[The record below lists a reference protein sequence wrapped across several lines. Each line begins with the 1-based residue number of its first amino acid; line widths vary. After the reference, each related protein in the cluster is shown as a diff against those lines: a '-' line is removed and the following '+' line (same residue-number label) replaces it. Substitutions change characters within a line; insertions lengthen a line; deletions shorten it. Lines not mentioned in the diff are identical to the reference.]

1 MFLYIYIY
9 IYIYLRSLRIQS
21 LFIASLNLFR
31 DVSAE
36 TISNL
41 LGSGA
46 ISAKSENSITGLE
59 VLFFDLPLHISSN
72 FTILRLRKLVLIEDN
87 SPIQR
92 FFLFFQF
99 YHSILQL

>member
-1 MFLYIYIY
+1 MFLY

-21 LFIASLNLFR
+21 LFIASLNLSR

-46 ISAKSENSITGLE
+46 ISAK
-59 VLFFDLPLHISSN
+59 
-72 FTILRLRKLVLIEDN
+72 
-87 SPIQR
+87 
-92 FFLFFQF
+92 
-99 YHSILQL
+99 

>member
-9 IYIYLRSLRIQS
+9 IYFRSLRIQS

-41 LGSGA
+41 LGSGV
-46 ISAKSENSITGLE
+46 ISAKSENSITGLGI
-59 VLFFDLPLHISSN
+59 LFSDL
-72 FTILRLRKLVLIEDN
+72 
-87 SPIQR
+87 
-92 FFLFFQF
+92 LFCD
-99 YHSILQL
+99 